1 MLNVLHVVFV
11 GQIAESK
18 LNMVCQYQGNII

>member
-11 GQIAESK
+11 GQIAESQ
-18 LNMVCQYQGNII
+18 LNLVCQYQGNIK